1 MIMILEL
8 ENSVHTYNEL
18 FPWLH
23 GVNSTLSLQNS
34 NRAIL
39 EKKIFFFAYFRDCRV
54 NPLTKRISLVIQ
66 MEPGEIANYNTAQI
80 GIPKVTLSLLVTF
93 FSY

>member
-1 MIMILEL
+1 MIVILEL
-8 ENSVHTYNEL
+8 ENSVHTHNEL

-23 GVNSTLSLQNS
+23 GVNSTLSFQNS

-39 EKKIFFFAYFRDCRV
+39 EKKNFFAYFQDCRV

-66 MEPGEIANYNTAQI
+66 TEPGTNS
-80 GIPKVTLSLLVTF
+80 KL
-93 FSY
+93 